1 MRVAFKGEVR
11 LSSLLGLGLALAL
24 SMLGGDA
31 KAGFL
36 LSMTVNSS
44 TTAVGTTGA
53 FEVSLS
59 NSSLATSSASVAA
72 FSIDVTVPTGSGIT
86 FTGANET
93 TTDPFIFGV
102 NNFGLFSTVT
112 ALEVTAN
119 DFTISGSTTI
129 APGAKVGLI
138 NVTYSVAPS
147 ASSTPITVSIVNVGT
162 FTTLADGSNPAQNVV
177 FTPVNGPI
185 NLTGIIGN
193 PVPEP
198 SSLLMGAT
206 AIVVGAGFWRSR
218 RQTAKFLIDF
228 P

>member
-1 MRVAFKGEVR
+1 MRVTLKCEPR
-11 LSSLLGLGLALAL
+11 LSPLLGLGLAFAL
-24 SMLGGDA
+24 SMLGGDV

-44 TTAVGTTGA
+44 TTAVGANGS
-53 FEVSLS
+53 FEISLS
-59 NSSLATSSASVAA
+59 NDALATSNAFVAA
-72 FSIDVTVPTGSGIT
+72 FSVDVTVPVGSGIT

-93 TTDPFIFGV
+93 TTDPFIFTG
-102 NNFGLFSTVT
+102 NNFGLLSTVT
-112 ALEVTAN
+112 PNEVIAN
-119 DFTISGSTTI
+119 DLAFSGFTTI
-129 APGAKVGLI
+129 TPGAKVGLI

-162 FTTLADGSNPAQNVV
+162 FTTLADGGIPSQNVV

-185 NLTGIIGN
+185 NITGISGN

-206 AIVVGAGFWRSR
+206 AVVVGAGFWRSR
-218 RQTAKFLIDF
+218 RQSAKV
-228 P
+228 